1 MALPWDD
8 TIFVRRQ
15 SHLIA
20 QSSAIVGKKLIER
33 FDFFVTPIGRRM
45 LG

>member
-1 MALPWDD
+1 MALPLDD
-8 TIFVRRQ
+8 SIFVRRQ

-33 FDFFVTPIGRRM
+33 LDFFATPTGRAM